1 MDYAQLAASGPAQG
15 ANDIVDLRS
24 DTVTKPTS
32 AMLAAMAAAAL
43 GDDVYGEDPT
53 ANALEER
60 AAEIFGKEAAMFASS
75 GTQSNLCALLA
86 HCARGEEII
95 VGRDYHVYIDE
106 AHGASVLGG
115 IALDP
120 IPLMPDMGLDP
131 AVIAAE
137 VKPDDPHCPI
147 TKLLSLENTVL
158 GKAIPLER
166 QDACI
171 AVARDHGLLVH
182 LDGARV
188 FNAAVTLG
196 TDVATVAAGVDT
208 VSACLSKGLGT
219 PAGTVLCGPKDFIAK
234 ARRYRKMLGGGMR
247 QIGLLAAA
255 GLHALEHHV
264 PRLQEDHDRAATLR
278 QALAEIP
285 GLSVDA
291 APNQTNMAL
300 VTLAEGVDGPALV
313 SALAARGIVAGQ
325 SNGFMRLVVH
335 QDVSDHGLD
344 RVIDGFAASVKA
356 A

>member
-1 MDYAQLAASGPAQG
+1 MDYANLASVGSLQG

-24 DTVTKPTS
+24 DTVTRPTP
-32 AMLAAMAAAAL
+32 AMLAAMAAAAV

-60 AAEIFGKEAAMFASS
+60 AADLFGKEAAMFVAS

-95 VGRDYHVYIDE
+95 VGREYHVYIDE

-131 AVIAAE
+131 AVIASE

-158 GKAIPLER
+158 GKAVPLDR
-166 QDACI
+166 QSACI
-171 AVARDHGLLVH
+171 DVARQHNLLVH
-182 LDGARV
+182 LDGARI

-196 TDVATVAAGVDT
+196 TDVATVAKEVDT
-208 VSACLSKGLGT
+208 VSSCLSKGLGT

-255 GLHALEHHV
+255 GLHALDHHV
-264 PRLQEDHDRAATLR
+264 PRLHEDHTRAQTLR
-278 QALAEIP
+278 SALANME
-285 GLSVDA
+285 GLSVDMA
-291 APNQTNMAL
+291 ENQTNMAL

-313 SALAARGIVAGQ
+313 AALLEQGIVTGE

-335 QDVSDHGLD
+335 QDITDRGLE
-344 RVIDGFAASVKA
+344 RVIDGFHTGLKA